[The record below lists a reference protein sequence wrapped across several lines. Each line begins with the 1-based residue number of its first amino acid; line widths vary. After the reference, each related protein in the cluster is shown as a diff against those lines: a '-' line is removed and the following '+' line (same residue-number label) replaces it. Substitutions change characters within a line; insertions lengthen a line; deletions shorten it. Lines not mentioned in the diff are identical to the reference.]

1 MKRILGSLVV
11 VLALGMT
18 ATLFADEDLPGKID
32 VVIVEPSSSS
42 VASSNSAASSN
53 STSPKSSSSAVAESG
68 SSQGGSSQSGEVVDP
83 GSSAGT
89 AAIMRVD
96 APSAVPQGDKWF
108 DTKGRRLEKKP
119 AAAGSYVN
127 NGRMQTVK

>member
-1 MKRILGSLVV
+1 MKRILGSVVV
-11 VLALGMT
+11 VLALGAA
-18 ATLFADEDLPGKID
+18 ATLIADEDLPSKID

-53 STSPKSSSSAVAESG
+53 SSVPGSSSSAVAESG

-89 AAIMRVD
+89 AAIRRVD

-127 NGRMQTVK
+127 NGRMQAVK